1 MLPRVIMHNAVS
13 LDGRIDWFTPDIGL
27 YYEIASRF
35 GADIHLA
42 GSGTLVAQQEEAPPE
57 EEDDFQPPEVEPG
70 DTRPLLVVP
79 DSRGRVRNWP
89 ALRKAGIWRGMLA
102 LCSQST
108 PKNYLDYLKKRHVEY
123 LIAGETQ
130 VDLRKALEELS
141 KSYGAKTVLLD
152 SGGTLNGVLLRTGL
166 VNEVS
171 LLVSPCLVGG
181 ASQRSFFRAEDLTT
195 SEGIIQLKLTHL
207 EKLKDKIV
215 WLRYDVEGGK

>member
-1 MLPRVIMHNAVS
+1 MLPRVIMHNTVS

-57 EEDDFQPPEVEPG
+57 EEDDSESPEAEDG
-70 DTRPLLVVP
+70 DPRPLLVVP

-102 LCSQST
+102 LCSKST
-108 PKNYLDYLKKRHVEY
+108 PPDYLNYLKKRHVEY
-123 LIAGETQ
+123 LIAGDDR
-130 VDLRKALEELS
+130 VDLKKALEELS

-152 SGGTLNGVLLRTGL
+152 SGGTLNGALLRAGL
-166 VNEVS
+166 VDEVS
-171 LLVSPCLVGG
+171 LLVNPCLVGG
-181 ASQRSFFRAEDLTT
+181 TSQRSFFRAEDLTT
-195 SEGIIQLKLTHL
+195 PDGIIQLKLTHL

-215 WLRYDVEGGK
+215 WLRYEVESGE